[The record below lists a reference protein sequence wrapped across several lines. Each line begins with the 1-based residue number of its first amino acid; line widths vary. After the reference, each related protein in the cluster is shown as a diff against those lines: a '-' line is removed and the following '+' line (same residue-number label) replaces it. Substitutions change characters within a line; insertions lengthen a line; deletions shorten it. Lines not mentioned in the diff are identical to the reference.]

1 MFDYPIKDT
10 TPEAQA
16 VMDELLCRAPI
27 WKRLEIM
34 FDLIE
39 MNADLIKSDLRSRYP
54 DADATELHK
63 RYAAR
68 VLSREEVVK
77 IFDWDPEVE
86 GY

>member
-1 MFDYPIKDT
+1 MFDYPVRDT
-10 TPEAQA
+10 SPEAQV
-16 VMDELLCRAPI
+16 VMDELLSRAPI

-39 MNADLIKSDLRSRYP
+39 MNVDLIKADLRSRYP
-54 DADATELHK
+54 HADAIELHK

-77 IFDWDPEVE
+77 IFNWDPEVE

>member
-1 MFDYPIKDT
+1 MFEPSARDT

-16 VMDELLCRAPI
+16 VLDELVRRAPV
-27 WKRLEIM
+27 WKRMEIL

-39 MNADLIKSDLRSRYP
+39 MNVEMIKADLRSRYP
-54 DADATELHK
+54 NADAKELHK

-68 VLSREEVVK
+68 VLSREEVIKV
-77 IFDWDPEVE
+77 FDWDPEVE